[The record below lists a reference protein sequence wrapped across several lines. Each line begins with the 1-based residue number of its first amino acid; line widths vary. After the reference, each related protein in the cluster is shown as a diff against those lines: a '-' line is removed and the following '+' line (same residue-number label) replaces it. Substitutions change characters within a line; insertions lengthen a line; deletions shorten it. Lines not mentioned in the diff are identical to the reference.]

1 MSFLKEYKKDSKAG
15 NGITLDDSDPT
26 FFISTG
32 NYLFN
37 KILSGKYLG
46 GIPQGMTSLL
56 AGASSS
62 GKSFIAGNVIREA
75 QARGFGVLVVDSER
89 ALTKQFVK
97 NIGAN
102 PDDDYYVYRGVTTIS
117 NAVKVISEF
126 LKSYRK
132 HNETKPF
139 LIVMDSLDAM
149 LTEAQLKA
157 FDEGEQKGEMG
168 QQVRQLKALMAPITQ
183 EIKDL
188 NIAVICTKQVYRDQD
203 PIKQKNPVTEF
214 KITDAIQYAF
224 TIIGLVSKLMLKNDT
239 TKQYEGIHLRVFGFK
254 TRFTAPFQRASIEVP
269 YNGGMDPFSG
279 LLEAS
284 EALGVVTRAGSWY
297 NFNGT
302 KFQSKNF
309 KNIQEDLLKKLI
321 EIENDDEHTGEDV
334 INVKEDPE
342 LYITTTTENDQ
353 PKNISEE

>member
-1 MSFLKEYKKDSKAG
+1 MKFLDKFKKDSKAG
-15 NGITLDDSDPT
+15 GGITTSDADPT
-26 FFISTG
+26 WFISTG

-62 GKSFIAGNVIREA
+62 GKSFIAGNLIREA
-75 QARGFGVLVVDSER
+75 QEMGFGILVVDSER

-102 PDDDYYVYRGVTTIS
+102 PDAEDYVYRGVTTIA
-117 NAVKVISEF
+117 NAVKVVSSF
-126 LKSYRK
+126 LQAYRESG
-132 HNETKPF
+132 ETKPV
-139 LIVMDSLDAM
+139 LIVIDSLDAM

-157 FDEGEQKGEMG
+157 YNEGEQKGEMG
-168 QQVRQLKALMAPITQ
+168 QQVRQLKALMAPLTQ
-183 EIKDL
+183 DIKDL
-188 NIAVICTKQVYRDQD
+188 NIAIVATKQVYRDQD

-224 TIIGLVSKLMLKNDT
+224 TIIGLVSKLMLKNET

-254 TRFTAPFQRASIEVP
+254 TRFTAPFQKASIQVP

-279 LLEAS
+279 LLEAA
-284 EALGVVTRAGSWY
+284 EALGVVKRAKGSSWY
-297 NFNGT
+297 EFEGT
-302 KFQSKNF
+302 KFQAKNF
-309 KNIQEDLLKKLI
+309 NTVQDDLLKKLI
-321 EIENDDEHTGEDV
+321 ELEDKDV
-334 INVKEDPE
+334 INVTPDSD
-342 LYITTTTENDQ
+342 LYIDSNDESAQ
-353 PKNISEE
+353 GVASEE